1 MRLANC
7 LSLWA
12 NSTYK
17 LAILASTWDNLSL
30 GYDLN
35 STFKK
40 EPDQANQAIGLDEG
54 KRELLLKEGES
65 LLLVAIKWRFEA
77 LPKGKRELP
86 FLLPS
91 VETEIED
98 WAFSLFYREAAGVNS
113 VSSSSPWFRKGRG
126 TQTFF
131 AQSSITINRWLH
143 YFLWAQASQW
153 AWLLART

>member
-40 EPDQANQAIGLDEG
+40 EPDQANQEIGSDEWG
-54 KRELLLKEGES
+54 RELLLKKGIVLFAASCS
-65 LLLVAIKWRFEA
+65 LHFQIVLFE
-77 LPKGKRELP
+77 
-86 FLLPS
+86 
-91 VETEIED
+91 
-98 WAFSLFYREAAGVNS
+98 VN
-113 VSSSSPWFRKGRG
+113 
-126 TQTFF
+126 
-131 AQSSITINRWLH
+131 
-143 YFLWAQASQW
+143 
-153 AWLLART
+153 